1 MKEEREEE
9 IHTGSQFNFFYYFM
23 DICKN
28 AFLFNNSSF
37 MAAIGKRRSGKSVFC
52 LASACCVDPDFTEE
66 QITFGLKELKEQ
78 LNEKSR
84 TSIIWEEAGASAYSR
99 DFMDERNK
107 AISKTLQ
114 VYGFKKLAI
123 FGNFQHMK
131 FLDGD
136 IRLQLDSFFRMKAF
150 NNFEEKKPVT
160 RIYAE
165 PFAIVTDYIQ
175 EPIISPYKI
184 EKEGTYEKIG
194 KIPIPDIRDFFKITG
209 VSKQLYKEYL
219 KKKTEYFKEVG
230 EPEKEEK
237 EEIFSKR
244 ELKTLTRV
252 NQAYINLA
260 SGLIQEKISKTKI
273 ASLSDIPVS
282 TLNVW
287 LSKSEEAE
295 EFKNRVSL
303 EPTTTKNFFQSN

>member
-1 MKEEREEE
+1 MEGIGK
-9 IHTGSQFNFFYYFM
+9 QFNFFWYFI

-28 AFLFNNSSF
+28 AFKFENSSF
-37 MAAIGKRRSGKSVFC
+37 MACIGKRRSGKSVFC
-52 LASACCVDPDFTEE
+52 LAAACAVDPDFSEE

-78 LNEKSR
+78 LNEKTN

-107 AISKTLQ
+107 LISKTLQ
-114 VYGFKKLAI
+114 VYGFRKIAL

-136 IRLQLDSFFRMKAF
+136 IRLQLDSFFRLKAF
-150 NNFEEKKPVT
+150 NDFTPEGKPYT
-160 RIYAE
+160 NIYAE

-175 EPIISPYKI
+175 EPLIAPYKI
-184 EKEGTYEKIG
+184 EREGMYQPIG
-194 KIPIPDIRDFFKITG
+194 KIPIPDIKELFSICG
-209 VSKQLYKEYL
+209 VSKELYKNYL
-219 KKKTEYFKEVG
+219 KRKSEYFREIG
-230 EPEKEEK
+230 EPEEEEK

-252 NQAYINLA
+252 NKAYVSLA
-260 SGLIQEKISKTKI
+260 SRLIEDKITKTKI
-273 ASLSDIPVS
+273 ASYSDIPVS

-295 EFKNRVSL
+295 ELINRVSF

>member
-1 MKEEREEE
+1 
-9 IHTGSQFNFFYYFM
+9 
-23 DICKN
+23 
-28 AFLFNNSSF
+28 

-52 LASACCVDPDFTEE
+52 LASACFIDPDFTEE

-78 LNEKSR
+78 LNTKTE
-84 TSIIWEEAGASAYSR
+84 TAIIWEEAGTSAYSR

-114 VYGFKKLAI
+114 VYGFRKLAI

-150 NNFEEKKPVT
+150 NSFIEEKPVT

-175 EPIISPYKI
+175 EPLISPFKI
-184 EKEGTYEKIG
+184 EKEGVYSQIG
-194 KIPIPDIRDFFKITG
+194 KIPIPDISDFFKICG
-209 VSKQLYKEYL
+209 VSKQLYREYL

-230 EPEKEEK
+230 EPEKEDK

-252 NQAYINLA
+252 NKAYLNLA
-260 SGLIQEKISKTKI
+260 SRLIEDKVSKVKI
-273 ASLSDIPVS
+273 ASYSDIPVT
-282 TLNVW
+282 TLNRW
-287 LSKSEEAE
+287 LDNTIEAE
-295 EFKNRVSL
+295 EWFNRVSF
-303 EPTTTKNFFQSN
+303 EKPTTTKIFQSN

>member
-1 MKEEREEE
+1 MEE
-9 IHTGSQFNFFYYFM
+9 IHPGSQFNYFYYFM

-28 AFLFNNSSF
+28 AFLFENSSF
-37 MAAIGKRRSGKSVFC
+37 MACIGKRRSGKSVFC
-52 LASACCVDPDFTEE
+52 LAAACFVDPDFSEE

-84 TSIIWEEAGASAYSR
+84 TSIIWEEAGTSAYSR

-114 VYGFKKLAI
+114 VYGFRRLAI

-136 IRLQLDSFFRMKAF
+136 IRLQLDSFFRMKAY
-150 NNFEEKKPVT
+150 NNFTPEGKPVT
-160 RIYAE
+160 RTYAE

-184 EKEGTYEKIG
+184 EKEGIYQPIG
-194 KIPIPDIRDFFKITG
+194 KIPIPDIKDFFELTG
-209 VSKQLYKEYL
+209 VSKQLYKSYL
-219 KKKTEYFKEVG
+219 RKKADYFKEVG
-230 EPEKEEK
+230 EPEKEDK
-237 EEIFSKR
+237 EEIFTKR

-252 NQAYINLA
+252 NEAYVKLA
-260 SGLIQEKISKTKI
+260 SGLIEEKVTKTKI
-273 ASLSDIPVS
+273 ADLSDIPVS
-282 TLNVW
+282 TLNLW
-287 LSKSEEAE
+287 LSKSEEAQE
-295 EFKNRVSL
+295 LSNRVFI
-303 EPTTTKNFFQSN
+303 EPTTAENFLHST